1 MTEYRAVS
9 VLKDGEPKVVATCST
24 GYATTSE
31 QCPLPDADV
40 WNKLDGRWNTT
51 PAPSDNLPT
60 LGAGDLWKYD
70 PDISP
75 NATDQRW
82 MRDCLFAPTY
92 SPPQEVSR
100 PSSKSDA
107 SGR

>member
-1 MTEYRAVS
+1 
-9 VLKDGEPKVVATCST
+9 
-24 GYATTSE
+24 
-31 QCPLPDADV
+31 
-40 WNKLDGRWNTT
+40 LD
-51 PAPSDNLPT
+51 
-60 LGAGDLWKYD
+60 AGDLWKYD

-75 NATDQRW
+75 NAIDQRW

-92 SPPQEVSR
+92 PPPQEVSR